1 MLETNEMGATSAL
14 IGPAVLAR
22 GIVATAIGGYATVLL
37 QVVLLTYVI
46 MPRVTR
52 LLGGWLFRR

>member
-1 MLETNEMGATSAL
+1 MGATSAL